1 MVGRKKETGS
11 GGEDERAEDHVE
23 EPEDKEG
30 MVTCTKTTSPAT
42 FREFSARPKS
52 SEENELASYVSN
64 RFPTISPSSISSFPL
79 SQYPG
84 CFHCILL
91 IGSTSNVFFFVH
103 IHVAHCLALLAS

>member
-64 RFPTISPSSISSFPL
+64 RISHDFSIIYQFVSFVSVSWLLPLHSFNWIDFERFFLCAHSCRTLPS
-79 SQYPG
+79 
-84 CFHCILL
+84 
-91 IGSTSNVFFFVH
+91 T
-103 IHVAHCLALLAS
+103 AS